1 MEKKDQVKIKL
12 TTLLIILVISIIII
26 LTIIIMILSNKGKQ
40 LEKNNYEQFE
50 NLGQYVQDTDFN
62 LKFLKIE
69 NNNKNIIYSPLS
81 IKYALNM
88 LKDGAN
94 GNTKV
99 QIENILTGTNI
110 IKYSNINDVL
120 SFANSVYI
128 RDTYSNY
135 VKDEYRNILEEKY
148 NAEIKYDAFKNAD
161 NINSWIENKTFGQIK
176 NMLSDEMVT
185 NPNSEMILINALA
198 MEMEWK
204 DKFENTNT
212 HGETFYLEDGNTI
225 NATMMNKNAESDYI
239 SYYKDKNITAL
250 AMDLEEYEDVNMQ
263 FLAIMPNNNLS
274 EYVENFS
281 SKDLNNITNNLTM
294 ASKAENGLY
303 ISIPKFSFDY
313 NLDLKE
319 DLKKLGITDS
329 FNEKLADFSNM
340 SSKVLCVGEALHK
353 ANINFS
359 ENGIQ
364 ASATTIL
371 SMLDSVEFGIQG
383 KPPIEVKIN
392 KPFMY
397 FIMDKNTSEIWFVG
411 TVYTPNEWVK

>member
-212 HGETFYLEDGNTI
+212 HGETFYLEDGKTI

-274 EYVENFS
+274 EYVEKFS

-340 SSKVLCVGEALHK
+340 SSKVFCVGEALHK

-397 FIMDKNTSEIWFVG
+397 FIIDKNTSEIWFVG
-411 TVYTPNEWVK
+411 TVYTPNEWGK

>member
-319 DLKKLGITDS
+319 DLKKLHSAKIDYSKITKYYKRKLVDYGAMKQLKDS
-329 FNEKLADFSNM
+329 YKSQG
-340 SSKVLCVGEALHK
+340 SYVKVK
-353 ANINFS
+353 
-359 ENGIQ
+359 
-364 ASATTIL
+364 
-371 SMLDSVEFGIQG
+371 
-383 KPPIEVKIN
+383 EVI
-392 KPFMY
+392 
-397 FIMDKNTSEIWFVG
+397 
-411 TVYTPNEWVK
+411 